1 MPQHKSAAKRV
12 RQTAKR
18 RLRNRFHHV
27 RVRTMIRDLQETT
40 SREEADQKLNAVKAK
55 LDRLATKRLL
65 HPNKAA
71 NIKSRLELFVRS
83 IG

>member
-12 RQTAKR
+12 RQAAKR
-18 RLRNRFHHV
+18 RLSNRFHHA
-27 RVRTMIRDLQETT
+27 RVRTMIKELRETT
-40 SREEADQKLNAVKAK
+40 SREDADQKLNAVKAQ

-71 NIKSRLELFVRS
+71 NMKSRLERFVS
-83 IG
+83 TIN